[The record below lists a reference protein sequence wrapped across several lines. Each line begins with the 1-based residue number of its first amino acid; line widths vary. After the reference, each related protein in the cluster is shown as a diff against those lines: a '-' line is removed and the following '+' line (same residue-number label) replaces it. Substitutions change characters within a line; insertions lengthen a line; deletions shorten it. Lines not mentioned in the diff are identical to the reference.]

1 MLSKFLGC
9 WPCVHF
15 MFMFLAQNLGL
26 NLVSMFYVCGLNP
39 VVQIWK
45 WPWLFQIFSVAQI
58 CHNVNHSTFFMLTRL
73 LRVPAPTPGHCSR
86 HKQTISADVLA
97 MLLANPDTILQ
108 ASKKPMSNSAAAPT
122 FVSNFAQGGS
132 NGIVPSWGDCSILR
146 LLFHLEVIS
155 ELVSEPSES
164 ELQASKHK
172 QELLQVQGPLFT
184 LQSVWESKCM
194 EGLLQGLEFPQAVLV
209 LLELTMLLVPP
220 ALQHPVLTWLQL
232 HLGVSH
238 WFVGAKLLPTQLLS
252 TFSAISMCHEISFMV
267 WNVFQCLPMEDL
279 PYVWQGI
286 SIPNLLMGQE
296 QKKEQSLA
304 EGGFAMLAS
313 KMMLLDQELQEMPAK
328 RTSRFW
334 LPRTGCAH
342 FQLWCKEN
350 CKWDLSIL
358 PLYVNNI
365 GQSKMLMAGMASGP
379 TECRTIS
386 FTNGLKPEGSSRLKS
401 TWKGT

>member
-1 MLSKFLGC
+1 MTGHFSKYVVSLYSCSGPNLSQCKPSYIFNSDK
-9 WPCVHF
+9 V
-15 MFMFLAQNLGL
+15 AE
-26 NLVSMFYVCGLNP
+26 SASTNP
-39 VVQIWK
+39 R
-45 WPWLFQIFSVAQI
+45 
-58 CHNVNHSTFFMLTRL
+58 TL
-73 LRVPAPTPGHCSR
+73 LPSQT
-86 HKQTISADVLA
+86 TISADVLA
-97 MLLANPDTILQ
+97 
-108 ASKKPMSNSAAAPT
+108 NSAPGKPWHHTPGPQKAH
-122 FVSNFAQGGS
+122 VNFCCCSYLCIKLCTGRKQ
-132 NGIVPSWGDCSILR
+132 WDCSILR
-146 LLFHLEVIS
+146 GLFHLEVIS
-155 ELVSEPSES
+155 LISELVSELSQS

-172 QELLQVQGPLFT
+172 QELLQVQGPLFA
-184 LQSVWESKCM
+184 LQSLWESKCM
-194 EGLLQGLEFPQAVLV
+194 EGLLQGLEFPQSVLV
-209 LLELTMLLVPP
+209 LLELTMLLVPL